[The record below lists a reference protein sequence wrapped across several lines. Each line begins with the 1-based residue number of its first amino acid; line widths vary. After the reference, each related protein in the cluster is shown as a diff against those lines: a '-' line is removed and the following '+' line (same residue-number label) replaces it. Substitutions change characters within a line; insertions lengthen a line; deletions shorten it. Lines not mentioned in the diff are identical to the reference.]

1 MPDPNFEFVAGW
13 PRLIQEDLLGSLLI
27 MLYMTPLILNPW
39 IYNPRLRIIDGKN
52 VFLPGRSLTVLLSWH
67 SGLGNPK
74 CILSSMIYYSE
85 ITVETPSRSHIHT
98 FTMRFRSISSTR
110 HPAFRQE
117 LCHQMLMQPNTVDQ
131 R

>member
-1 MPDPNFEFVAGW
+1 MTWTN
-13 PRLIQEDLLGSLLI
+13 PRKLTGITVDYAVHDAADSQSLDIILGYVWSMAKTFFFFPGGSLI
-27 MLYMTPLILNPW
+27 
-39 IYNPRLRIIDGKN
+39 
-52 VFLPGRSLTVLLSWH
+52 VLLSWH
-67 SGLGNPK
+67 SDLGNPK

-98 FTMRFRSISSTR
+98 LTMRFRSISLTR

>member
-1 MPDPNFEFVAGW
+1 
-13 PRLIQEDLLGSLLI
+13 
-27 MLYMTPLILNPW
+27 MTW
-39 IYNPRLRIIDGKN
+39 TNPRKLTGITVDYAVRDAADSQSLDIILGYVGSMTKT
-52 VFLPGRSLTVLLSWH
+52 FFFPGRSLTSLLSWH

-98 FTMRFRSISSTR
+98 LTMRFRSISLTR

-117 LCHQMLMQPNTVDQ
+117 LCHHMLMQPNTVDQ